1 MSPVAIKVSRKL
13 EDTAINAGALKIDL
27 PLPSA
32 SHSTLPAQWMTD
44 ESIFDLEKR
53 AIFSKV
59 PTIFAAPRVTATSP
73 DIFPKV
79 WLLTSHTSHFSGP
92 GDYISGM

>member
-1 MSPVAIKVSRKL
+1 MSPVAIDISKP
-13 EDTAINAGALKIDL
+13 EDSPINTTGALKADFTL
-27 PLPSA
+27 PLA

-59 PTIFAAPRVTATSP
+59 CSFTPHDLHLP
-73 DIFPKV
+73 
-79 WLLTSHTSHFSGP
+79 
-92 GDYISGM
+92 